1 MLHIFLKNKFGYTA
15 LPAGLGFPD
24 RRSNLRCGQWKR
36 GVITTGPPAKS
47 LNTFNP
53 LESLSM
59 SALCPNMSGS
69 QLSSGYTDANG
80 VQTTTLPCL
89 DHGQQRPVW
98 FQLPLWSYIICSLP
112 LRIWHSSSFKT
123 PVRDFLG
130 DPVVRTPLF
139 HCRAGCG
146 FDPQSG
152 TKIPGA
158 TWCGQKNNKNYLK
171 QETPTGL
178 VPP

>member
-1 MLHIFLKNKFGYTA
+1 MLHIFKKNKFGYTA
-15 LPAGLGFPD
+15 RPAGLRFPD
-24 RRSNLRCGQWKR
+24 RRSNLRCRQWKR
-36 GVITTGPPAKS
+36 RVITTGPPAKS
-47 LNTFNP
+47 LHTFNP

-69 QLSSGYTDANG
+69 HLSSGYTDANG

-89 DHGQQRPVW
+89 DHGQQRPGW

-130 DPVVRTPLF
+130 DPVVRMPLF
-139 HCRAGCG
+139 HCRGGVGLIPSQAPRAQVPRGVAK
-146 FDPQSG
+146 
-152 TKIPGA
+152 KIIKII
-158 TWCGQKNNKNYLK
+158 KNKK
-171 QETPTGL
+171 HQL
-178 VPP
+178 V